1 MSCLAVVLVVVNNSR
16 PDLRDY
22 KQECVRFWGPTLYFQ
37 VHGTAMGT
45 RMAPSYAQ
53 LERRFLDNT
62 NVKLLIWRRYID
74 VIFTIWCRGEASLEC
89 FLGDLNT
96 TIKFKRSILFLDTG
110 NGQLITDLHAKPTDT
125 HQYLATISCHQHHC
139 KEAIPFSQALQM
151 CRICST
157 NDDFRKRST
166 ELKSTSYI
174 VAMNLLCPRQDRSS
188 ISHQE
193 RGCSHPKDP
202 RA

>member
-96 TIKFKRSILFLDTG
+96 TTKFKRSILFLDTG
-110 NGQLITDLHAKPTDT
+110 NGQLITDLHANQRTLTSTLLPSVATNTTAKKPSLSARLCKCAASV
-125 HQYLATISCHQHHC
+125 QPMMISG
-139 KEAIPFSQALQM
+139 SG
-151 CRICST
+151 
-157 NDDFRKRST
+157 
-166 ELKSTSYI
+166 
-174 VAMNLLCPRQDRSS
+174 LLS
-188 ISHQE
+188 
-193 RGCSHPKDP
+193 
-202 RA
+202 